1 MKDRRREGYAKLLD
15 AWVAPKDA
23 GEPVGCLATSFTFDP
38 AFFEEECL
46 ARFLDIQS
54 DPDEDG
60 PIYLVEREEKLAGA
74 SCAALVD
81 ARHCRGARSLRW
93 DLLPAR
99 VPGGAMHAKVSL
111 LCWQYRVRLIVASAN
126 LTADGYRRNQEVF
139 GVLDFHE
146 GSPAPFECLEE
157 VLDFLSDVAGYAGAG
172 GGSDHALQR
181 WQSVLGRARQIG
193 AVSGSGRSGR
203 ARVRAVLTGP
213 DRASAFEQLG
223 SIWPRQTPPTSAH
236 VVSPFFDPGPRN
248 APADG
253 LWCVLRRR
261 GAAEVTYHVTAEEMP
276 SEEGLIVHAPGS
288 LPRATPAQRDGV
300 ECHVARIREHRVLED
315 DPIDFRPLHAKT
327 LTLDDGDWVCAMV
340 GSSNFTSSGL
350 GLSSSPNVEANLVYI
365 LSRERDPKAAA
376 VLDTAQ
382 LRGDPLDPDSIRY
395 WRGREDESGEADA
408 DWPSLPGAFRSATLS
423 AAAEGV
429 HRLTLGIDDNPP
441 SGWAVFL
448 ENDLEP
454 LYTEREW
461 QAAGRP
467 AEEVLTLA
475 AGVPPTGLE
484 VRWDA
489 TDLRAWWP
497 VNVVDASVL
506 PPPAE
511 LRNLSLDALIHI
523 LTSARPL
530 KDAMRAWIRRKQA
543 AQQLGEQEPDE
554 IDPHKRV
561 DTSRFL
567 LQRTRRVSWA
577 LAGLRERLER
587 PVPTVHALRWRLH
600 GPVGVQRVAEALQAE
615 KRSEAEYAFLLAELA
630 LEISRVRPASAPG
643 CLPPEQVRAKLG
655 SIVEELVSDLDDTLA
670 AAPPATRSYI
680 DEVVTHLR
688 REFATT

>member
-1 MKDRRREGYAKLLD
+1 MKDRKREGYAKLLD
-15 AWVAPKDA
+15 AWVAPENA

-46 ARFLDIQS
+46 ARFLDIQA

-74 SCAALVD
+74 TCAALVD

-93 DLLPAR
+93 DLLSAR
-99 VPGGAMHAKVSL
+99 VPRGAMHAKVSL
-111 LCWQYRVRLIVASAN
+111 LCWQHRVRLIVASAN
-126 LTADGYRRNQEVF
+126 LTQDGYRRNQEVF

-146 GSPAPFECLEE
+146 GSPTSSESLEE
-157 VLDFLSDVAGYAGAG
+157 VLDFLGSVADSAGTG
-172 GGSDHALQR
+172 DGSDHAQER
-181 WQSVLGRARQIG
+181 WASVLGRAREIG
-193 AVSGSGRSGR
+193 AGAGSARSGSV
-203 ARVRAVLTGP
+203 RVRTVLTGP
-213 DRASAFEQLG
+213 DRPSAFDQLQG
-223 SIWPRQTPPTSAH
+223 VWPRRTPPMSAH

-248 APADG
+248 GPAEG
-253 LWCVLRRR
+253 LWRVLRRR
-261 GAAEVTYHVTAEEMP
+261 GSAQVMYHVTAEEVP
-276 SEEGLIVHAPGS
+276 SEEGLIVHAPES

-300 ECHVARIREHRVLED
+300 ECHVARIREYRVLED

-327 LTLDDGDWVCAMV
+327 LTLYDSECVCALI

-365 LSRERDPKAAA
+365 LSRERDPKAASA
-376 VLDTAQ
+376 LEAAQ
-382 LRGDPLDPDSIRY
+382 LRGDPLDPESISY
-395 WRGREDESGEADA
+395 WRGREDETEEAAA
-408 DWPSLPGAFRSATLS
+408 DWPSLPSAFQSATLS
-423 AAAEGV
+423 AADERA
-429 HRLTLGIDDNPP
+429 HRLTLSLDGKPP

-448 ENDLEP
+448 EDHFEP
-454 LYTEREW
+454 LYTETEW
-461 QAAGRP
+461 QAEGRP
-467 AEEVLTLA
+467 AEVVLTLA

-484 VRWDA
+484 VGWDA

-497 VNVVDASVL
+497 VNVVDATAL

-530 KDAMRAWIRRKQA
+530 KDAMRAWMRRNQA
-543 AQQLGEQEPDE
+543 AQQLGEQDPDE

-600 GPVGVQRVAEALQAE
+600 GPVGVQRIAEALRAE
-615 KRSEAEYAFLLAELA
+615 KRSEEEYAFLLAELA
-630 LEISRVRPASAPG
+630 LEISRVRPASALG
-643 CLPPEQVRAKLG
+643 CLPPEQVREELG
-655 SIVEELVSDLDDTLA
+655 PIVEGLVSDLDEALSG
-670 AAPPATRSYI
+670 APPATRSYI
-680 DEVVTHLR
+680 DGVATHLR
-688 REFATT
+688 REFATA